1 MRCKLFIDGNEA
13 RKRNGR
19 PGDIVEHF
27 IRESGSFLLQ
37 RPAVT
42 GRSFDCLETHNT
54 RDLVYPAVPQRT
66 NIKEKPIF
74 LLVKKKAAEEATP
87 TGVESGRFQTSKDAR
102 GTNWCRKYGM
112 TPAFGYATWTLDKN
126 YIHIKLTKN
135 TTRHSN
141 GGRIP
146 TNVRWDPRKTVE

>member
-74 LLVKKKAAEEATP
+74 FVGEEKSCRRSDADGGGVWALSDVKRRARDELV
-87 TGVESGRFQTSKDAR
+87 S
-102 GTNWCRKYGM
+102 
-112 TPAFGYATWTLDKN
+112 
-126 YIHIKLTKN
+126 
-135 TTRHSN
+135 
-141 GGRIP
+141 
-146 TNVRWDPRKTVE
+146 